1 MQDKRYPI
9 GEFQCPQSISTQQIT
24 DWIEQIEALP
34 QQLNKLTA
42 QLTDA
47 ELTYRYRENGWTVRQ
62 LIHHI
67 ADSHMNSYI
76 RFKLALT
83 ENEPTI
89 KPYAEDKWA
98 ELPDSALPIDISLT
112 CLEALHRR
120 WTVLLES
127 LSNRQLK
134 RSFHHPDTGTMPLEQ
149 CIGLYA
155 WHGAHHLAHIKQ
167 ALTLKIK

>member
-1 MQDKRYPI
+1 MQDERYPI
-9 GEFQCPQSISTQQIT
+9 GEFQSPQPISAQQIN
-24 DWIEQIEALP
+24 DWIKQIKTFP
-34 QQLNKLTA
+34 KQLNDLTA
-42 QLTDA
+42 DLTDT
-47 ELTYRYRENGWTVRQ
+47 ELAYRYRENSWTIRQ

-89 KPYAEDKWA
+89 KPYAEDQWA
-98 ELPDSALPIDISLT
+98 ELPDSALPINISLT
-112 CLEALHRR
+112 CLTALTTR
-120 WTVLLES
+120 WITILES
-127 LSNRQLK
+127 LTDKQLK
-134 RSFHHPDTGTMPLEQ
+134 SSFIHPDAGKILLEE

-167 ALTLKIK
+167 ALQRKIA